1 MSDNENLFDDN
12 QEETLIDD
20 NQPDNINVDDLVGE
34 GKKFKDLNAL
44 AKAKIESDRFIE
56 RLKRETAEI
65 RKDLNERLSVE
76 DLLKKMQ
83 TTTTSGSQ
91 GDTNQSRGNETD
103 TSQDKFDISKIDE
116 LLENKL
122 RQRTQAES
130 ASQNLKLVKESLEEH
145 FGSSAFGYEVKKALS
160 EVGLTVDEANAMA
173 KTKPQAFLK
182 LVGVGVKQPVDTSG
196 SIPRTRVNS
205 QPTSTSSNTRNNSF
219 YENIRKS
226 DPKTYWS
233 AKTQSQLHKDAIALG
248 ERFFS

>member
-20 NQPDNINVDDLVGE
+20 NQNETINVDDLVGD

-83 TTTTSGSQ
+83 TTTTSGAQ
-91 GDTNQSRGNETD
+91 GDSNQSRGNGSETGKD
-103 TSQDKFDISKIDE
+103 EFDISKIDE

-122 RQRTQAES
+122 RQRSQAES

-145 FGSSAFGYEVKKALS
+145 FGSSGFGYEVKKALS

-182 LVGVGVKQPVDTSG
+182 LVGVGVKQSVDTSG

-205 QPTSTSSNTRNNSF
+205 QPNSTSSTARNQSF
-219 YENIRKS
+219 YENIRKN

-233 AKTQSQLHKDAIALG
+233 AKTQSQLHKDAIAQG
-248 ERFFS
+248 ERFFT